1 MATSA
6 QLDRRKLARHNR
18 VLRACDSCRH
28 SHVKCDAAK
37 PTCKRCKQTN
47 KVCCYTLP
55 EPEVKQVKKYI
66 SIPTPT
72 TYTHTLLLGVDF
84 ISPKGRNTLL
94 TTSSISR
101 RQGSKLSVLKG
112 RLKRVEDL
120 LEMVSPALARDLNS
134 LNQMRDEK
142 RMLSDISWSEEEDEV
157 DLRHGSDVG
166 GSPHYMETDSESGS
180 EEHTDSHASSK
191 KSPPAQELTFGV
203 PPAVGKVPTELNLG
217 NRGRALTEQA
227 TDIIAATITKTSDT
241 VFMSD
246 TPFMLCTPP
255 GLKWLSEKIQDPIML
270 SQATSFMS
278 DTHLASF
285 RMFSNAAIESARPKQ
300 FSLEVL
306 VICAT
311 EFKACMKFLGVLSD
325 DEVDML
331 VASEINPPKDPA
343 KANGYAEKMA
353 LHCIVALGLMSI
365 YDRPE
370 TRLTLPVKY
379 NTKEISSQVNSAYYY
394 FFRYALIGN
403 SPMGIKAVALL
414 VVSLSFSFSH
424 GPALVVSATAVR
436 LAQASGLHLKQ
447 YTDRFPP
454 LEVERQRRLW
464 WVIYGLEKMVTMK
477 FGKPSSIL
485 DECISTPLPSYHAK
499 LDDNFG
505 GLEFCI
511 KRSFAQLYQIW
522 AKVYRVL
529 FSPGLNVPSKAKLIS
544 LVQLDTELQN
554 WARSLPPTF
563 RPGVGTG
570 TEYLK
575 SGKSL
580 TDKEKLHLKF
590 YVVNCHCSYHFIRIT
605 IFRNIAFHP
614 GWIYRVL
621 QGAKPLDSETDNTP
635 AGADLVMG
643 PLIANKTKVL
653 SGDQQTWVEK
663 YNGVKLITKKVATD
677 NPILLR
683 SFQIA
688 VDMSRQT
695 LRSLAQLKGSQYM
708 FFAMSVFNLNAF
720 ITLLIKCM
728 MLPGDS
734 DTKQDF
740 ELMDVAI
747 HLFRDLRVFK
757 ELVSP
762 QSSELLVILKEAIV
776 RYVAKKQGT
785 TADGPIPEQPATA
798 NSTPAATPP
807 ASHVPS
813 TPTPAMPYS
822 TPQPAPVPPY
832 SMFGMQPMQSPI
844 GAPFLHPH
852 LQQPQQQQQ
861 HVNANPEF
869 MHPPP
874 PHTAPPSTTGPQQDG
889 AMSFESIL
897 MAPNF
902 PDDPYI
908 FDSLYQLSSVWGNFD
923 APPGCDLFPEYVCPE
938 MPLQPGVDD
947 YTDNHST

>member
-1 MATSA
+1 M
-6 QLDRRKLARHNR
+6 
-18 VLRACDSCRH
+18 
-28 SHVKCDAAK
+28 
-37 PTCKRCKQTN
+37 
-47 KVCCYTLP
+47 
-55 EPEVKQVKKYI
+55 
-66 SIPTPT
+66 
-72 TYTHTLLLGVDF
+72 
-84 ISPKGRNTLL
+84 
-94 TTSSISR
+94 
-101 RQGSKLSVLKG
+101 SVLKG

-134 LNQMRDEK
+134 LNQMRDKK
-142 RMLSDISWSEEEDEV
+142 RKLSDMSWSDEEDEV
-157 DLRHGSDVG
+157 DLRPDSVAGT
-166 GSPHYMETDSESGS
+166 PHPMETDSESGS
-180 EEHTDSHASSK
+180 EENTDSHTSSK
-191 KSPPAQELTFGV
+191 KSPPAQKLTFGV

-217 NRGRALTEQA
+217 NRGRALTDQA
-227 TDIIAATITKTSDT
+227 TDIIAATISKTSDT

-255 GLKWLSEKIQDPIML
+255 GLKWLSEKMEDPIML
-270 SQATSFMS
+270 SQASSFMS
-278 DTHLASF
+278 DTHIASF
-285 RMFSNAAIESARPKQ
+285 RVFNNAAIESAQPEK

-311 EFKACMKFLGVLSD
+311 EFKASMKFLGVLTDS
-325 DEVDML
+325 EVDML

-353 LHCIVALGLMSI
+353 VHCIIALGLMSI

-370 TRLTLPVKY
+370 SRLSLPMKY

-403 SPMGIKAVALL
+403 SLMGIKAVALL
-414 VVSLSFSFSH
+414 VVCLSFSFSH

-447 YTDRFPP
+447 YTDRYPP

-485 DECISTPLPSYHAK
+485 DECISTPLPTYHPK

-505 GLEFCI
+505 KPEFCI
-511 KRSFAQLYQIW
+511 KRSFAQLYQVW

-529 FSPGLNVPSKAKLIS
+529 FSPGLNVSSKEKLLS
-544 LVQLDTELQN
+544 LVQLDMELQN
-554 WARSLPPTF
+554 WAQALPPTL

-575 SGKSL
+575 SSKSL
-580 TDKEKLHLKF
+580 TDNEKLHLKF
-590 YVVNCHCSYHFIRIT
+590 YMVNCHCSYHFIRTT

-614 GWIYRVL
+614 GWIYRVS
-621 QGAKPLDSETDNTP
+621 QGAKPHDSETDSTP
-635 AGADLVMG
+635 TGDDLVMG

-695 LRSLAQLKGSQYM
+695 LRSLALLKGSQYM
-708 FFAMSVFNLNAF
+708 FFSVSVFNLNAF

-734 DTKQDF
+734 ETKQDF
-740 ELMDVAI
+740 ELMDIAI
-747 HLFRDLRVFK
+747 ELFRTLRVFK
-757 ELVSP
+757 ELVTPESN
-762 QSSELLVILKEAIV
+762 ELLVILKEAIV

-785 TADGPIPEQPATA
+785 AVDEPAAEQPATA
-798 NSTPAATPP
+798 KSPPETPATP
-807 ASHVPS
+807 AVSHVP
-813 TPTPAMPYS
+813 PTPPPAMSYS

-832 SMFGMQPMQSPI
+832 SMFAVPSMQSPI
-844 GAPFLHPH
+844 GTTLLHPQH
-852 LQQPQQQQQ
+852 HQQPQQQQHH
-861 HVNANPEF
+861 HVPANPEF

-874 PHTAPPSTTGPQQDG
+874 HTAPPSTNAPQQDG
-889 AMSFESIL
+889 GMSFESML

-923 APPGCDLFPEYVCPE
+923 APPGDNSFPEYVNNGP
-938 MPLQPGVDD
+938 PLQPGVDD
-947 YTDNHST
+947 YTINHSTS